1 MSVGR
6 YSMSFT
12 TGGLFLQESVK
23 LAAVYLEHGDWDV
36 VRDKV
41 LAANLLQTRTLSS
54 AKRVCRELVS
64 RLATLD
70 RSELDFLVAA
80 NSRDQGYLL
89 WAAVCR
95 CYSFI
100 ADFAVEVV
108 REHYITM
115 NCELRYEDF
124 DTFLNG
130 KAEWRP
136 ELDSLQPATKKKL
149 RQVLFRNL
157 HESGLIGSD
166 NMIQTVDLKSEALRV
181 VARRSIR
188 DLTVFPIADSDLKEL
203 AQR

>member
-1 MSVGR
+1 
-6 YSMSFT
+6 MSFT
-12 TGGLFLQESVK
+12 TGGLSLQESVK

-124 DTFLNG
+124 DTF
-130 KAEWRP
+130 
-136 ELDSLQPATKKKL
+136 
-149 RQVLFRNL
+149 
-157 HESGLIGSD
+157 
-166 NMIQTVDLKSEALRV
+166 
-181 VARRSIR
+181 
-188 DLTVFPIADSDLKEL
+188 
-203 AQR
+203 